1 MSTFLNSVSEHFAD
15 MASAAK
21 RSAREL
27 QKTPI
32 GTVARSGPEQAALWR
47 KLRLLPPEQF
57 NGLLDA
63 AAQKVGHQPGEEQ
76 PCPVCKFVVHH
87 AELEGKRK

>member
-1 MSTFLNSVSEHFAD
+1 MSNFLNDVSDNFAE
-15 MASAAK
+15 MAAHAK

-32 GTVARSGPEQAALWR
+32 GTVARSGQEQAALWR

-57 NGLLDA
+57 NGLMDA
-63 AAQKVGHQPGEEQ
+63 AAQKVGHEPGEEV
-76 PCPVCKFVVHH
+76 PCQVCSFVMDH
-87 AELEGKRK
+87 ASREGKRK